1 MPAYFLMINLRSS
14 QSSKQVYLSRNGEH
28 PIWVG
33 GESAARATHKNGES
47 ALILQALCA
56 CKISA
61 LNEDWTTGMLPR
73 TVRSVIL
80 GKETCPNPVA

>member
-1 MPAYFLMINLRSS
+1 
-14 QSSKQVYLSRNGEH
+14 V
-28 PIWVG
+28 
-33 GESAARATHKNGES
+33 
-47 ALILQALCA
+47 LILQAFCA
-56 CKISA
+56 GKISA